1 MVKGETAVIDQKRVK
16 RLDKKKQALIGS
28 QIKRKRMGF
37 PACQE
42 VGRPFARKALD
53 KLDSPVKR
61 AVSGI

>member
-37 PACQE
+37 PAMPRSWQTL
-42 VGRPFARKALD
+42 RTKSFR
-53 KLDSPVKR
+53 
-61 AVSGI
+61 